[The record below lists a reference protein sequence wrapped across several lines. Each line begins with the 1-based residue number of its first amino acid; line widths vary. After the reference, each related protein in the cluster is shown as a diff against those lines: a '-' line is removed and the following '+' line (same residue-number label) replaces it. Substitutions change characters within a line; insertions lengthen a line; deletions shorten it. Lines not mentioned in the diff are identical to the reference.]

1 MRPPSHLRYSVSV
14 SFIASEMKHRLI
26 LDVLLSTTGIKMVIT
41 LSRRRILPP
50 CEERKEDNLNRKELI
65 RLVAKDN
72 SLTLGDS
79 EFCINAVCNAIS
91 KVVNDGDKLSI
102 YGFGTFQKVRRK
114 PKPYRHPVTGEMC
127 VPEPSDVIKFV
138 PGVAFFPSTEPDYA
152 DL

>member
-1 MRPPSHLRYSVSV
+1 M
-14 SFIASEMKHRLI
+14 
-26 LDVLLSTTGIKMVIT
+26 
-41 LSRRRILPP
+41 
-50 CEERKEDNLNRKELI
+50 
-65 RLVAKDN
+65 
-72 SLTLGDS
+72 
-79 EFCINAVCNAIS
+79 CNAIS

-114 PKPYRHPVTGEMC
+114 PKPYRHPATGEMC

>member
-1 MRPPSHLRYSVSV
+1 
-14 SFIASEMKHRLI
+14 
-26 LDVLLSTTGIKMVIT
+26 LS
-41 LSRRRILPP
+41 PF
-50 CEERKEDNLNRKELI
+50 EERKEDNLNRKELI

-91 KVVNDGDKLSI
+91 KVVNGGDKLSI

>member
-1 MRPPSHLRYSVSV
+1 MA
-14 SFIASEMKHRLI
+14 FIASR
-26 LDVLLSTTGIKMVIT
+26 TTLTMCRNTPSISK
-41 LSRRRILPP
+41 
-50 CEERKEDNLNRKELI
+50 
-65 RLVAKDN
+65 N

-79 EFCINAVCNAIS
+79 EFCIDAVCNAIS

>member
-1 MRPPSHLRYSVSV
+1 MATATSHLL
-14 SFIASEMKHRLI
+14 IA
-26 LDVLLSTTGIKMVIT
+26 VI
-41 LSRRRILPP
+41 PQ
-50 CEERKEDNLNRKELI
+50 
-65 RLVAKDN
+65 N
-72 SLTLGDS
+72 SLELL
-79 EFCINAVCNAIS
+79 FCINAVCNAIS